1 MSDQKQNKPKA
12 VYNPG
17 ELDKTRKN
25 IGEVSKEEALRVA
38 KLLGGQVGVEK
49 SIDTSEALNKRKRTY
64 AHKNDSSSQ
73 TQPAAAPPN
82 PIIQQKAQAR
92 TSLPFINSK
101 EKSLID
107 KLMASPEYRI
117 KPNYGFLSFIMNL
130 RKGGTERVLPDFV
143 LNTLHNHLGHI
154 QKFNTSIKHLVNH
167 ANETYKQ
174 QIKQTPSVFFK
185 TIKFINEW
193 DLKELRDAYAELEKK
208 ADECTVTMLIPFTRI
223 LYRSLLTI
231 YFLGDTRIISYIKKV
246 YADIIPYITTSH
258 ETLFQYAKDAASE
271 WLYINGQIVKG
282 LYPLLLRMSC
292 AQYEEYS
299 SFFTTR
305 ISKILTFLDMTK
317 YDLILPGKE
326 QDEEKISST
335 EISSNQTDN
344 NLSPDDEEAADNE
357 NKVQDKPDLEETK
370 TEKKG
375 EAPSELI
382 KRGIELLDTL
392 FPEAGWNIIHTK
404 PDMYP
409 YFQTLYSFTDGF
421 NLIAPE
427 NPMQITMILQRIL
440 EDFFVACRNIKFSI
454 DKEPDFLVFEDNLTN
469 IFSEWSLYREQICE
483 RLYLSELKDY
493 VNHIYTQSDFGISPY
508 AKKKLSN
515 LLWQTKYL
523 FLPHLSFELIF
534 MERPDKDATY
544 RPMPKRVEYLK
555 SIFSVLISRVDQS
568 GDSLLHDKAKANED
582 THGAA
587 NLFAPYRFDVPNVIS
602 RRIDVLLGGKK
613 SKNGSNLNLLKYTL
627 CIIAVLDWWINNAE
641 SPGYIDAGKIP
652 YRVSKEDG
660 SPIFSVP
667 TRNDQNT
674 LFLNKLKTRDQ
685 SRSKTNDEQK

>member
-49 SIDTSEALNKRKRTY
+49 SVDTSEALNKRKRTY
-64 AHKNDSSSQ
+64 AHKNDSSSPA
-73 TQPAAAPPN
+73 QPAASPPN
-82 PIIQQKAQAR
+82 PVIQQKTQAR

-117 KPNYGFLSFIMNL
+117 KPNYGFLSFLMNL

-154 QKFNTSIKHLVNH
+154 QKFTASIKHLVNH
-167 ANETYKQ
+167 APEAYKQ
-174 QIKQTPSVFFK
+174 QIKQNPGTLFK
-185 TIKFINEW
+185 TIKFLTEW
-193 DLKELRDAYAELEKK
+193 DLKELRDTYAELEKH
-208 ADECTVTMLIPFTRI
+208 ADECTVTMLIPFVRT

-246 YADIIPYITTSH
+246 YADIIPFITASH

-282 LYPLLLRMSC
+282 MYPLLLRMSC
-292 AQYEEYS
+292 AQFEEFS
-299 SFFTTR
+299 TFFTTR

-317 YDLILPGKE
+317 YDLILPVKE
-326 QDEEKISST
+326 QDEENISSINST
-335 EISSNQTDN
+335 SNQTDTI
-344 NLSPDDEEAADNE
+344 SSNE
-357 NKVQDKPDLEETK
+357 NEIDENK
-370 TEKKG
+370 EKKVPDTANI
-375 EAPSELI
+375 EEVKAEKKSEVQSELL

-427 NPMQITMILQRIL
+427 NPMQVTIILQRIL

-483 RLYLSELKDY
+483 RLYLTELKDY

-544 RPMPKRVEYLK
+544 KPMPKRVEYLK

-568 GDSLLHDKAKANED
+568 GDSLLHDKGKANED
-582 THGAA
+582 IHGAA

-613 SKNGSNLNLLKYTL
+613 SKNANNLNLLKYTL
-627 CIIAVLDWWINNAE
+627 CIIAVLDWWINNTE

-674 LFLNKLKTRDQ
+674 LFLHKIKTRTL
-685 SRSKTNDEQK
+685 SKVKANDELT